1 MEVTGKILSQNEID
15 YLNTQSIARIIMTL
29 TLLLLRSDCIYTSF

>member
-15 YLNTQSIARIIMTL
+15 YLNTQRIARIIMTHV
-29 TLLLLRSDCIYTSF
+29 IIAQI